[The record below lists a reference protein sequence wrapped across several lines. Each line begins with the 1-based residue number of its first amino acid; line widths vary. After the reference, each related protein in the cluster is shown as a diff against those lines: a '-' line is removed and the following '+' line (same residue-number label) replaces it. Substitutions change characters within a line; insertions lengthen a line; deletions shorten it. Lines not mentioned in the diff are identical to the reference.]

1 MKEHIIK
8 CNQCNIAVYENG
20 SGNIPLVLLHGTGVD
35 SAMLSWREIMNS
47 MTEQY
52 VVYAIDLLGYGK
64 SDRPEG
70 MEGESFYQKHISAV
84 ESVVDQLHLDKF
96 VLSGL
101 SMGGAISIG
110 YTLKNPD
117 KVTALIPVDSWGLVS
132 KMPMHS
138 FYYWYVNTSL
148 IKTSYRLFAKYRW
161 MIKWSLK
168 YSLIG
173 DRSKIS
179 EALIDELF
187 TLCQIP
193 NPEQAMQDYQRSSLT
208 KSGTI
213 PAYAE
218 RLKELQMPV
227 LFINGEKDSLVTVKL
242 AERASQSVKNGKLH
256 IMKGCKHWPQKER
269 PEEYVKVV
277 DAFVTGLYASS
288 ESATK

>member
-1 MKEHIIK
+1 
-8 CNQCNIAVYENG
+8 
-20 SGNIPLVLLHGTGVD
+20 
-35 SAMLSWREIMNS
+35 MLSWREIMNS
-47 MTEQY
+47 MPEQY
-52 VVYAIDLLGYGK
+52 AVYAIDLLGYGK
-64 SDRPEG
+64 SDRPKE
-70 MEGESFYQKHISAV
+70 MVGESFYQKHILAV

-148 IKTSYRLFAKYRW
+148 LKTSYCLFAKYRW
-161 MIKWSLK
+161 MVKWSLE

-179 EALIDELF
+179 ETLIDEVF
-187 TLCQIP
+187 ALCQIP
-193 NPEQAMQDYQRSSLT
+193 NPEQSMQDYQRSSLT
-208 KSGTI
+208 EQKTI
-213 PAYAE
+213 PDYTE

-227 LFINGEKDSLVTVKL
+227 LFINGEKDSLVKVKD
-242 AERASQSVKNGKLH
+242 AARASRSVKHGQLH
-256 IMKGCKHWPQKER
+256 IMKDCKHWSQKER

-277 DAFVTGLYASS
+277 DTFISGLYAKTSIG
-288 ESATK
+288 K